1 MTIDLDSLATP
12 TGASQDMID
21 DFYTGKLW
29 DGGLAGSPLKI
40 GRLVAPAEF
49 ARMRGAVPTTR
60 RGLYIVKTSDDLYL
74 ENCFLLSPTGF
85 RSTGAIGHR
94 RFKPDQV
101 PGMHSKPYP
110 GALCLV
116 GTAQGGEAFILG
128 FWNPPS
134 TIATEGDDYTNET
147 TPGVVDDKDART
159 AGDWLLRTENAL
171 LNLKRGGSL
180 VIECGATIRQTL
192 NPDNGNHFTQA
203 RSRIDVSE
211 GYKLTRNRLKDTER
225 ETLSTEEFF
234 DKILQR
240 GQSATRIR
248 VRNGRI
254 SSSTR
259 YELSIAEVNYA
270 TITDPIVSFKARE
283 RYFDDGSWIA
293 EGPKYQWGG
302 DGADEPI
309 VLGNALADII
319 SDLCDIIG
327 AIKVPTA
334 WGPSGTPLPPTAID
348 LYSKVKRKLDNFKS
362 DYIFATKKPK
372 SLRLVSDD

>member
-1 MTIDLDSLATP
+1 MDLDSLAVSAGTN
-12 TGASQDMID
+12 QDMID

-29 DGGLAGSPLKI
+29 DDGLDGSPLKI

-49 ARMRGAVPTTR
+49 ARLRGTVPTTK
-60 RGLYIVKTSDDLYL
+60 RGLYIVKTTDDLFL
-74 ENCFLLSPTGF
+74 ENCFLLSPVGF
-85 RSTGAIGHR
+85 RSTGSVGQR

-116 GTAQGGEAFILG
+116 GTSQGGMAFILG

-134 TIATEGDDYTNET
+134 TVATEGDDYTNET
-147 TPGVVDDKDART
+147 TPGVVDDRDART
-159 AGDWLLRTENAL
+159 AGDWLIRTENGL

-180 VIECGATIRQTL
+180 VLECGATIRQTL
-192 NPDNGNHFTQA
+192 NPDNGNHFTQSK
-203 RSRIDVSE
+203 SRIDVSE

-240 GQSATRIR
+240 GQTATRIR
-248 VRNGRI
+248 IRNGRV
-254 SSSTR
+254 SSSVR
-259 YELSIAEVNYA
+259 HELSIAEVNYA

-283 RYFDDGSWIA
+283 RYFDDGSWVA
-293 EGPKYQWGG
+293 EGPKFQWGG
-302 DGADEPI
+302 GDADEPI
-309 VLGNALADII
+309 VLGNVLADII

-327 AIKVPTA
+327 SITVQTA
-334 WGPSGTPLPPTAID
+334 WGPSIRVLIPTPLD
-348 LYSKVKRKLDNFKS
+348 LHSKIKSKLKNFKS
-362 DYIFATKKPK
+362 DYMFATKSPK
-372 SLRLVSDD
+372 SLRLVSDS